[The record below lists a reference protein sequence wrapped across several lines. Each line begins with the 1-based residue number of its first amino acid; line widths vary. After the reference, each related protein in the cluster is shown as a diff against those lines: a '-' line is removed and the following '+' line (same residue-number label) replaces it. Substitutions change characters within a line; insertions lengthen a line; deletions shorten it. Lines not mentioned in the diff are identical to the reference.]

1 MTVVSVR
8 LLADGRRS
16 LDRGDVVSALV
27 AFEGALAVEDS
38 AEVRQLAGGLRY
50 IDDDLEA
57 ARGHWEVAF
66 DLYVQ
71 TDRRRA
77 AARVAA
83 ALADLHAAGLGN
95 DAAGRGWVQ
104 RGRRLLAC
112 EGRCVELG
120 YLELGLVACLYA
132 DVEAVERSADLALVL
147 AVEFH
152 DRDLEVRALADS
164 GLALVSQGREREGFD
179 RLDEALA
186 AMSSGQ
192 VRDTG
197 VLGKSMCAL
206 LSACDRTGDLRRAEE
221 ATRLVLAL
229 LTGPLGG
236 RPRILHTH
244 CRSAYGSVLC
254 GIGRWSEG
262 ERILAEALG
271 PSSSSSVYHR
281 IVTSCHLADL
291 RILQGRLTEA
301 AELLRPW
308 GDRVDAFCPRARLH
322 LATGELALAASVATV
337 GLATLRGDVLRAA
350 PLWAVLVS
358 VALAR
363 DDVPTAQLGAQELAR
378 LIVHTPLPGL
388 HAEALLASG
397 RVAAAAG
404 QPSSAVEQLQR
415 ARAVLGEEPRPM
427 LRASIGHALASALA
441 GAGQHDLA
449 ILEARS
455 ALDTFGALGA
465 RPDVDRTAALLRR
478 LGASTYRTGSGVG
491 GSDLLAALTGR
502 ERQVLQLLCEGLTN
516 SEIGQR
522 LFVTT
527 KTVEHHVGRVLAK
540 LGVRSRGQ
548 AAALCERATS
558 RISATT
564 LG

>member
-1 MTVVSVR
+1 MTVGSVR

-27 AFEGALAVEDS
+27 AFEAALAVEDS

-197 VLGKSMCAL
+197 VLGKSM
-206 LSACDRTGDLRRAEE
+206 
-221 ATRLVLAL
+221 
-229 LTGPLGG
+229 
-236 RPRILHTH
+236 
-244 CRSAYGSVLC
+244 
-254 GIGRWSEG
+254 
-262 ERILAEALG
+262 
-271 PSSSSSVYHR
+271 
-281 IVTSCHLADL
+281 
-291 RILQGRLTEA
+291 
-301 AELLRPW
+301 
-308 GDRVDAFCPRARLH
+308 
-322 LATGELALAASVATV
+322 
-337 GLATLRGDVLRAA
+337 
-350 PLWAVLVS
+350 
-358 VALAR
+358 
-363 DDVPTAQLGAQELAR
+363 
-378 LIVHTPLPGL
+378 
-388 HAEALLASG
+388 
-397 RVAAAAG
+397 
-404 QPSSAVEQLQR
+404 
-415 ARAVLGEEPRPM
+415 
-427 LRASIGHALASALA
+427 
-441 GAGQHDLA
+441 
-449 ILEARS
+449 
-455 ALDTFGALGA
+455 
-465 RPDVDRTAALLRR
+465 
-478 LGASTYRTGSGVG
+478 
-491 GSDLLAALTGR
+491 
-502 ERQVLQLLCEGLTN
+502 
-516 SEIGQR
+516 
-522 LFVTT
+522 
-527 KTVEHHVGRVLAK
+527 
-540 LGVRSRGQ
+540 
-548 AAALCERATS
+548 
-558 RISATT
+558 
-564 LG
+564 

>member
-1 MTVVSVR
+1 VTVVSVR

-271 PSSSSSVYHR
+271 PSNSSSVYHR

-337 GLATLRGDVLRAA
+337 GLATCAA
-350 PLWAVLVS
+350 TCC
-358 VALAR
+358 AR
-363 DDVPTAQLGAQELAR
+363 RRFGRCWSASHWPVMTFPR
-378 LIVHTPLPGL
+378 LI
-388 HAEALLASG
+388 
-397 RVAAAAG
+397 
-404 QPSSAVEQLQR
+404 SA
-415 ARAVLGEEPRPM
+415 
-427 LRASIGHALASALA
+427 
-441 GAGQHDLA
+441 
-449 ILEARS
+449 
-455 ALDTFGALGA
+455 
-465 RPDVDRTAALLRR
+465 RR
-478 LGASTYRTGSGVG
+478 
-491 GSDLLAALTGR
+491 
-502 ERQVLQLLCEGLTN
+502 N
-516 SEIGQR
+516 
-522 LFVTT
+522 
-527 KTVEHHVGRVLAK
+527 
-540 LGVRSRGQ
+540 
-548 AAALCERATS
+548 
-558 RISATT
+558 
-564 LG
+564 